1 MATLA
6 RGPELDRAPVR
17 RIGRPLAAAG
27 AVATATLA
35 LRLRDPH
42 VHGSWGFCPFKAI
55 TGWDCPL
62 CGGLRAVNDL
72 GHGQVGAAA
81 HSNLLFV
88 GLLLPVALVL
98 WVAAVRRGWTGK
110 GEPLSPRMINR
121 LTLALAAVAVVF
133 TVYRNTPWGSAWFAA

>member
-6 RGPELDRAPVR
+6 RDPGLDRAPAR
-17 RIGRPLAAAG
+17 RIGRPLGAAG
-27 AVATATLA
+27 AVAAATLA

-42 VHGSWGFCPFKAI
+42 VHGSWGFCPFKAM

-62 CGGLRAVNDL
+62 CGGLRSVNDL
-72 GHGQVGAAA
+72 GHGDVGAAA

-98 WVAAVRRGWTGK
+98 WAAAVRRGWTGR
-110 GEPLSPRMINR
+110 GEPLSPRAINR
-121 LTLALAAVAVVF
+121 LTLVLAGVVVVF
-133 TVYRNTPWGSAWFAA
+133 TVYRNTPWGSAWFV